1 VLNVGSNGHGRS
13 TSDDMR
19 CACSGRGSEVIDRQ
33 AYAMQLTAN
42 TAILLID
49 ILLLLLILR
58 GSVSSTWDG

>member
-1 VLNVGSNGHGRS
+1 
-13 TSDDMR
+13 
-19 CACSGRGSEVIDRQ
+19 
-33 AYAMQLTAN
+33 MQLTAN